1 MATTATTKVTATKAF
16 DIDPRALATFPDE
29 TTSATATR
37 QFPPRPPATGDT
49 GLRGPDASMLGFD
62 YGQFAA
68 VYRRFESGATGLQAR
83 SSGLPR
89 ARRPEGRA
97 GDVMPA
103 PGDMATDRTIVL
115 VGLMGAG
122 KSCIGRR
129 LAARLG
135 LPFRDADAE
144 IERAAGCSIEDIFQL
159 HGEAAFREGENR
171 VICRLLTGAPH
182 VLATGGGA
190 FMNPDTRAAIEA
202 RAISV
207 WLRADLDLML
217 KRTSRR
223 NNRPL
228 LKHGDPRKILSDLMA
243 QRYPVYADADL
254 VVDSVDGPPEVT
266 VERVLAALRDRAA
279 APQEAVPVEEAKA

>member
-1 MATTATTKVTATKAF
+1 M
-16 DIDPRALATFPDE
+16 P
-29 TTSATATR
+29 
-37 QFPPRPPATGDT
+37 DT
-49 GLRGPDASMLGFD
+49 G
-62 YGQFAA
+62 
-68 VYRRFESGATGLQAR
+68 EIT
-83 SSGLPR
+83 
-89 ARRPEGRA
+89 
-97 GDVMPA
+97 
-103 PGDMATDRTIVL
+103 TDRTIVL

-144 IERAAGCSIEDIFQL
+144 IERAAGCSIEDIFEL

-171 VICRLLTGAPH
+171 VICRLLADAPH

-190 FMNPDTRAAIEA
+190 FMNPETRAAIGE

-207 WLRADLDLML
+207 WLRADLELML
-217 KRTSRR
+217 KRTGRR

-228 LKHGDPRKILSDLMA
+228 LKRGDPRKILSDLMD
-243 QRYPVYADADL
+243 QRYPVYGDADL

-266 VERVLAALRDRAA
+266 VERVLAALRERTGSSQDAA
-279 APQEAVPVEEAKA
+279 RVEGVEA